1 MIDAPGI
8 RTQLPERDVTDGVGM
23 DEVFFR
29 DQLPYG
35 QVVHGNHRPPKRWV
49 NIHGL
54 YRIQYMVIVP
64 STLTLV

>member
-23 DEVFFR
+23 DEVVFR

-35 QVVHGNHRPPKRWV
+35 QVVHGNHRPQKWWV

-54 YRIQYMVIVP
+54 FIE
-64 STLTLV
+64 SK